1 MIRHLRKDASGSA
14 AVEMALVTPM
24 LLILMMG
31 AFELGNYFVSEHIL
45 IKGLRDGAV
54 YAARQNIVTNY
65 DCSAGTPTVPSGVVT
80 NTENIVRSGELSG
93 GTDRLPNWSSATF
106 SVTVNCATTAGSSTM
121 SGMYALNGGKAP
133 VLTVSAQVPYR
144 TVLGSIGVDVGN
156 FTLGGSEQAAAIGI

>member
-1 MIRHLRKDASGSA
+1 MIRRLHKDSSGSA

-54 YAARQNIVTNY
+54 YAARQDIMTNY
-65 DCSAGTPTVPSGVVT
+65 DCSAGTPTVPSGIVT
-80 NTENIVRSGELSG
+80 DTENIVRSGELSG

-106 SVTVNCATTAGSSTM
+106 SITVNCATTAGSSTM
-121 SGMYALNGGKAP
+121 SGMYTMNGGKAP